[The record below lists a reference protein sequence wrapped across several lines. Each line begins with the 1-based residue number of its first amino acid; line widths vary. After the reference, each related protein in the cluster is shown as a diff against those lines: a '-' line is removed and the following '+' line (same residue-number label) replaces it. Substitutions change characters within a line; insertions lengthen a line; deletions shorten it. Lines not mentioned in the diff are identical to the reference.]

1 MAALVVQGLHIAATN
16 QAHLTA
22 TNRPTLTLATATNRR
37 ATLILA
43 TNRRATLIIAT
54 NRRATLII
62 ATNRRATL
70 ILAIVT
76 DQVPLT
82 LATPTATDQAMF
94 RHMFID
100 QHTSQQLMCTVHL
113 THILITA
120 HTTTHL
126 LSLRQ
131 CLLPIMWHLYSCL
144 LIYRCTTG
152 HYT

>member
-1 MAALVVQGLHIAATN
+1 MAALVVQGLHIATN
-16 QAHLTA
+16 QAPLTA
-22 TNRPTLTLATATNRR
+22 TNLPTLTLATATIRR
-37 ATLILA
+37 ATLIL
-43 TNRRATLIIAT
+43 AT

-120 HTTTHL
+120 HTTTTHL

>member
-1 MAALVVQGLHIAATN
+1 VAALVVQGLHIAATN

-22 TNRPTLTLATATNRR
+22 TNLPTLTLATATIRR
-37 ATLILA
+37 ATLIL
-43 TNRRATLIIAT
+43 AT

-120 HTTTHL
+120 HTTTTTHL

>member
-22 TNRPTLTLATATNRR
+22 TNLPTLTLATATNRR
-37 ATLILA
+37 ATLIL
-43 TNRRATLIIAT
+43 AT

>member
-1 MAALVVQGLHIAATN
+1 VAALVVQGLHIAATN

-22 TNRPTLTLATATNRR
+22 TNRPTLTLAT
-37 ATLILA
+37 A

>member
-22 TNRPTLTLATATNRR
+22 TNRPTLTLATATIRR
-37 ATLILA
+37 ATLIL
-43 TNRRATLIIAT
+43 AT

>member
-1 MAALVVQGLHIAATN
+1 VAALVVQGLHIAATN

-22 TNRPTLTLATATNRR
+22 TNRPTLTLATATIRR
-37 ATLILA
+37 ATLIL
-43 TNRRATLIIAT
+43 AT

>member
-22 TNRPTLTLATATNRR
+22 TNRPTLTLAT
-37 ATLILA
+37 A

>member
-1 MAALVVQGLHIAATN
+1 VAALVVQGLHIAATN

-22 TNRPTLTLATATNRR
+22 TNLPTLTLATATIRR
-37 ATLILA
+37 ATLIL
-43 TNRRATLIIAT
+43 AT

>member
-1 MAALVVQGLHIAATN
+1 VAALVVQGLHIATN
-16 QAHLTA
+16 QAPLTA
-22 TNRPTLTLATATNRR
+22 TNRPTLTLATATIRR
-37 ATLILA
+37 ATLIL
-43 TNRRATLIIAT
+43 AT

>member
-16 QAHLTA
+16 QAPLTA
-22 TNRPTLTLATATNRR
+22 TNLPTLTLATATNRR
-37 ATLILA
+37 ATLIL
-43 TNRRATLIIAT
+43 AT

>member
-22 TNRPTLTLATATNRR
+22 TNLPTLTLATATIRR
-37 ATLILA
+37 ATLIL
-43 TNRRATLIIAT
+43 AT

>member
-37 ATLILA
+37 ATLIL
-43 TNRRATLIIAT
+43 AT